1 MAVIGYC
8 PDHRYNSGMNFN
20 IQTIITTMTPL
31 LFASVGY
38 LMMSFNELEN
48 RIYHLQSRM
57 MQLVTPDGQIVPS
70 PDNAIARQE
79 LRENL
84 LHHIHDL
91 QVRLSLL
98 EAKGQ

>member
-1 MAVIGYC
+1 MG
-8 PDHRYNSGMNFN
+8 FN
-20 IQTIITTMTPL
+20 LQSVITTTAPL
-31 LFASVGY
+31 LFALVGY

-48 RIYHLQSRM
+48 RVYHQQSRM
-57 MQLVTPDGQIVPS
+57 MQLVTPEGQIVPS

-79 LRENL
+79 LREKL

-98 EAKGQ
+98 EAKGG

>member
-1 MAVIGYC
+1 
-8 PDHRYNSGMNFN
+8 
-20 IQTIITTMTPL
+20 MTPL

-48 RIYHLQSRM
+48 RIYQLQSRM

-98 EAKGQ
+98 EAKGQENVTR

>member
-1 MAVIGYC
+1 
-8 PDHRYNSGMNFN
+8 
-20 IQTIITTMTPL
+20 
-31 LFASVGY
+31 
-38 LMMSFNELEN
+38 
-48 RIYHLQSRM
+48 M

-70 PDNAIARQE
+70 PDNAIARQQ

-84 LHHIHDL
+84 MHTIHDL